1 MPFLASLLGRIG
13 FSLAGLAGIFS
24 AYRSARI
31 AFLLVLVDLVFL
43 ASKGVISVLI
53 TMLSSVIDI
62 SGSVPPTLCYI
73 ISETQFFNSLT
84 LYFSF
89 LVSISLARLII
100 KLAQKI
106 IS

>member
-43 ASKGVISVLI
+43 ASKGVISFLI
-53 TMLSSVIDI
+53 SMLSNVINI
-62 SGSVPPTLCYI
+62 GGSVPPTLCYI
-73 ISETQFFNSLT
+73 LNQVEFFNSLT

-89 LVSISLARLII
+89 LISVSLARLII
-100 KLAQKI
+100 RLAQNI